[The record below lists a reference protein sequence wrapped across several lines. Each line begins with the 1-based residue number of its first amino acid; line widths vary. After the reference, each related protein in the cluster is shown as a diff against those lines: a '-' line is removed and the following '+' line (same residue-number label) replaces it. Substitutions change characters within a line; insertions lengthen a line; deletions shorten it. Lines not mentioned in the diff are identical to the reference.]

1 MSEEQKWTFFDERQE
16 WPECIVCGVKRR
28 GRAIFGSVKPSVS
41 CALIIQ
47 DELGIDLSEYIRA
60 RTEARDDCM
69 SEFDAIDAITRKYC
83 SMECFFKHFKLA
95 KKKAKER
102 IYFRANHNHPSQE
115 EYPQDKLRQILIE
128 EESCCRVCG
137 DDRVLELHHIIPQ
150 EYGGKTT
157 RGNCVLLCPTCHAL
171 TRGQGIIG

>member
-1 MSEEQKWTFFDERQE
+1 MLILDDRNEY
-16 WPECIVCGVKRR
+16 PECVVCGVKRR
-28 GRAIFGSVKPSVS
+28 NEYSFYQNLPSIS
-41 CALIIQ
+41 DALIIQ
-47 DELGIDLSEYIRA
+47 DELGIDLSKFVEPEPVFNQGWEKDEWIQM
-60 RTEARDDCM
+60 RTIFLANN
-69 SEFDAIDAITRKYC
+69 YC
-83 SMECFFKHFKLA
+83 SLKCFNKHLEMA

-102 IYFRANHNHPSQE
+102 IYSHANRSHPSQE

-128 EESCCRVCG
+128 EEGCCRVCG